1 MLELPFL
8 SMPGTVVDQFWDCC
22 W

>member
-1 MLELPFL
+1 MLGLPFL